1 MPTCCAHVV
10 GQFSPPKTVWCQ
22 FGQFLVQ
29 NGTAAQVSEWFD
41 QLGRAHSHASV
52 AFCGV
57 RGHIKSPRPLN
68 LYAHK
73 PLGEPLSWSRIGVR
87 TLLFEKD
94 QFQPVGSVNY
104 LQTMYDKSAELYG
117 RRSLFDLLTH

>member
-1 MPTCCAHVV
+1 MSVGALSFRTHKRNVVVKAATKWLGGKACHVVPTCCAHVV

-41 QLGRAHSHASV
+41 QFRRAHSHASV

-73 PLGEPLSWSRIGVR
+73 PLGAGAAPSSSS
-87 TLLFEKD
+87 K
-94 QFQPVGSVNY
+94 
-104 LQTMYDKSAELYG
+104 
-117 RRSLFDLLTH
+117 

>member
-1 MPTCCAHVV
+1 MGVGALSFRIHQRNVVMKAATKQLGGKACHVVPTCCAHVV
-10 GQFSPPKTVWCQ
+10 GQFSPPGTVWCQ

-29 NGTAAQVSEWFD
+29 NGTVAQVSEWFG
-41 QLGRAHSHASV
+41 QFPRAHSHASV

-73 PLGEPLSWSRIGVR
+73 PLG
-87 TLLFEKD
+87 
-94 QFQPVGSVNY
+94 
-104 LQTMYDKSAELYG
+104 
-117 RRSLFDLLTH
+117 